1 MPGQQPNETIY
12 FKAEFL
18 TAESK
23 GIYFTTKNSTQMTLM
38 LRNADN
44 HRFFHR
50 KDAKAQKKYTG
61 FSDNYNFHSVTM

>member
-23 GIYFTTKNSTQMTLM
+23 GIYFTARNNTQMTLM

-50 KDAKAQKKYTG
+50 KDAKAQRKIHW
-61 FSDNYNFHSVTM
+61 F